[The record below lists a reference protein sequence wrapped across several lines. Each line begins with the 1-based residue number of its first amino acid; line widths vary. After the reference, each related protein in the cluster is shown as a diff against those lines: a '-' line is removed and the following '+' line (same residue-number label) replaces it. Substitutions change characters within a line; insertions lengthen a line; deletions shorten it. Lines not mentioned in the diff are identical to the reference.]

1 MVRRRP
7 EGARVCIDMRLRRG
21 ARPATTA
28 PQTAN
33 DASRHFQRSA
43 QPSGL
48 VSSRMIRWATA
59 KAEFAVG
66 TPQ

>member
-1 MVRRRP
+1 MSMC
-7 EGARVCIDMRLRRG
+7 GSAAW
-21 ARPATTA
+21 ARPATAA
-28 PQTAN
+28 PRTT
-33 DASRHFQRSA
+33 DGMPGHFQRSA

>member
-1 MVRRRP
+1 M
-7 EGARVCIDMRLRRG
+7 GGSAAWARS
-21 ARPATTA
+21 ATTA
-28 PQTAN
+28 PQTI
-33 DASRHFQRSA
+33 DGMSGHFQRSA

-59 KAEFAVG
+59 KAELAVG